1 MSASEK
7 YISESLLKN
16 SPKRALGFW
25 IKNGA
30 VTTDKIAD
38 KAVTQEKISD
48 ELLKLI
54 LDRYPTIKI
63 GELDSMC
70 ADKAT
75 AVAQVQN
82 ARESRFIVLNNRNKL
97 IVGYLDVLSDSM
109 GHVLTQVLTTHFN
122 FENGV
127 LDETAHKD
135 SVISQ
140 YYRSYSISSSGIT
153 VGEWTEWKPLDN
165 GLYEALNFYMDKAT
179 YLNSETDQILYSKL
193 PDDVKQLTVK
203 VTELDTIGGSGT
215 SSTVLK
221 DKRHDTYV
229 VTRANGTGKVGILQ
243 VFGDHSAA
251 TLIQVL
257 TSGYA
262 LEDGV
267 LAESTNYGKITQYYR
282 IYNISYNNE
291 GFEPAVGEWSKWKPL
306 DNELYETLNLYMDKV
321 TYVNSSTD
329 EILYSKLPDD
339 VKQQTVKISE
349 LDSLLTNST
358 YITLLKDK
366 KHLTYAV
373 TDSRGL
379 MKIGVLDM
387 FTNNGYTCAQVL
399 TSFFQLEN
407 GKIGENIGQSFT
419 TPTQLY
425 RIYNY
430 SWEDEEIIKG
440 TWTDWK
446 YLTLTGD
453 DVEDIIS
460 SNLNS
465 ILERFA
471 TLQGNH
477 FQGNQLIDGNV
488 IVTDGTSAGKRTALT
503 PGVISNITDANH
515 IYDLTLPAK
524 SGTFALLSDIESS
537 DNFLDKATYLD
548 PDSEYYL
555 NSEYF
560 QKDVTESVLMFAGF
574 VEVSNVINNSTTAIG
589 GVYFN
594 ITTNQFIAKDTGMTL
609 TYYSNWS
616 GSDSYRD
623 GTDIYQNKIFCDTST
638 NKLYRFD
645 GSTLVEVS
653 PTAGVDLSNYAR
665 TDKTNTFTNSQIIEG
680 GVLAIKGTTTF
691 PAIAYTSE
699 GIGYSADESSNYSIA
714 YPKKS
719 GTIALLEDIPSI
731 SGETLTTLQ
740 KNKLLAISDKVFPP
754 YGALST
760 AGVVSEVA
768 STTKD
773 DESID
778 ITAIKKVIV
787 GSVDKT
793 GTTSYSTQDINTTI
807 NIPVA
812 TVEKAGLL
820 SKTDKAKLDS
830 LSEDSGS
837 SDYILVT
844 LAKIDDTNYTAS
856 ITADEVETAMSLG
869 KRVVYRY
876 TETGNYTATNHY
888 YYINTLTRDK
898 NTVVNT
904 VVVTFGSLDGTEAF
918 THTYNESGDSVVKN

>member
-70 ADKAT
+70 ADKVT

-140 YYRSYSISSSGIT
+140 YYRSYSISSSGTT

-165 GLYEALNFYMDKAT
+165 GLYESLNLYMDKAT

-229 VTRANGTGKVGILQ
+229 VTRTNGTGKVGILQ

-306 DNELYETLNLYMDKV
+306 DNELYEALNLYMDKA

-329 EILYSKLPDD
+329 EILYKKLPED

-387 FTNNGYTCAQVL
+387 FTNNGYTCVQVL

-430 SWEDEEIIKG
+430 SWEDEEITKG

-465 ILERFA
+465 ILEKFA

-515 IYDLTLPAK
+515 VYDLTLPAK
-524 SGTFALLSDIESS
+524 SGTLALLSDIESS

-548 PDSEYYL
+548 PDNEYYL

-560 QKDVTESVLMFAGF
+560 PKDVTESVLLFAGF
-574 VEVSNVINNSTTAIG
+574 VEVSNVIDNSAIIIE

-594 ITTNQFIAKDTGMTL
+594 TTTNQFIAKGTGMAL

-616 GSDSYRD
+616 GSESYKD
-623 GTDIYQNKIFCDTST
+623 GADIYQNKIFCDTST

-645 GSTLVEVS
+645 GNTLVEVS
-653 PTAGVDLSNYAR
+653 PSTEL
-665 TDKTNTFTNSQIIEG
+665 
-680 GVLAIKGTTTF
+680 
-691 PAIAYTSE
+691 
-699 GIGYSADESSNYSIA
+699 
-714 YPKKS
+714 
-719 GTIALLEDIPSI
+719 
-731 SGETLTTLQ
+731 SGETLTALQ

-869 KRVVYRY
+869 KRVIYRY
-876 TETGNYTATNHY
+876 TEAGNYTATNHY
-888 YYINTLTRDK
+888 YYISTLTRDK
-898 NTVVNT
+898 NTEVNT
-904 VVVTFGSLDGTEAF
+904 VVVTFSSLDGTEAF